1 MSDIKPKIL
10 TVDDVQN
17 NHRVYEMILEPLDI
31 DIEKA
36 MSGQKALEL
45 ALSYEFFLILM
56 DVHMPDMDGFET
68 ASFILDHPNT
78 KHIPIIFVTAIA
90 KDDNFKFKGYKSGA
104 VDYMTK
110 PINDDILL
118 SKVRIFLRI
127 HQQKER
133 LQRTLG
139 ELYRHRSTIKEQAEQ
154 LEKKAFFD
162 TLTHLPNR
170 SLFFNRLDHSIEQS
184 RRNNEKLAIVFLDL
198 DRFKYINDTLGHA
211 VGDQLLQD
219 VAKRISDCTRK
230 SDTVARLGGDEFTLI
245 LPDLLTSHGAA
256 IVAQKI
262 LKSLNQPFNLLNGE
276 YTIGGSIGIS
286 LYPSNGISSEE
297 LVKNADIAMYQA
309 KQNGKNN
316 YQFFTNEMNDKVVK
330 RLAFENKLYKAVE
343 KNEFVLYYQPQTDK
357 NFKKITGFEALIRW
371 NLPNEGLITPNE
383 FIPIAEETGSIIQI
397 GSWVMKEACSQS
409 KSWEKAGLGNSR
421 IAVNVSAKQFKQ
433 EGLVDLINNSLKE
446 TGLHSDLLELEITE
460 SCILENAN
468 IAIDM
473 MHEIKE
479 MGIHLSIDDFG
490 VGFSSLNML
499 KNLPIDKL
507 KIDRSFVNEVT
518 TDADNA
524 TIVKSIISL
533 AHNLDLKVIAEG
545 VETKEQLEFLRSYD
559 CDEIQGYL
567 VGKPELPEKYKHPV
581 VSEYNDRIS

>member
-1 MSDIKPKIL
+1 MLDIKPKIL

-17 NHRVYEMILEPLDI
+17 NHRVYERILEPLDL
-31 DIEKA
+31 DVEKA

-45 ALSYEFFLILM
+45 ALCCDFFLILM
-56 DVHMPDMDGFET
+56 DVNMPDMDGFET
-68 ASFILDHPNT
+68 ASLILDHPKT
-78 KHIPIIFVTAIA
+78 KHIPVIFVTAVA
-90 KDDNFKFKGYKSGA
+90 TGESLEFKGYKSGA

-110 PINDDILL
+110 PINNDILL
-118 SKVRIFLRI
+118 SKVRIFLEI
-127 HQQKER
+127 HKQKEQ

-139 ELYRHRSTIKEQAEQ
+139 ELYRHKSMVKEQAEQ

-162 TLTHLPNR
+162 ALTLLPNR
-170 SLFFNRLDHSIEQS
+170 NLFSNRLDHSIEQS

-219 VAKRISDCTRK
+219 VAKRLSDCARK

-245 LPDLLTSHGAA
+245 LPDISTSRGAA

-262 LKSLNQPFNLLNGE
+262 LNALSKSFNLLNGE
-276 YTIGGSIGIS
+276 YTIGASIGIS
-286 LYPSNGISSEE
+286 LYPLNGISSEE

-316 YQFFTNEMNDKVVK
+316 YQFFTTEMNDKVVK

-343 KNEFVLYYQPQTDK
+343 QNEFILYYQPQTDM

-371 NLPNEGLITPNE
+371 NLPNEGLIVPGE

-397 GSWVMKEACSQS
+397 GDWVMKEACSQN
-409 KSWEKAGLGNSR
+409 KFWEKAGFGNPR

-433 EGLVDLINNSLKE
+433 KGLVDLISNSLKE
-446 TGLHSDLLELEITE
+446 TGLHPDFLELEITE

-507 KIDRSFVNEVT
+507 KIDRSFVNAVT
-518 TDADNA
+518 TNADDA

-545 VETKEQLEFLRSYD
+545 VETREQLEFLRSHG

-567 VGKPELPEKYKHPV
+567 VGKPELPEK
-581 VSEYNDRIS
+581 I

>member
-1 MSDIKPKIL
+1 
-10 TVDDVQN
+10 
-17 NHRVYEMILEPLDI
+17 R
-31 DIEKA
+31 
-36 MSGQKALEL
+36 
-45 ALSYEFFLILM
+45 
-56 DVHMPDMDGFET
+56 
-68 ASFILDHPNT
+68 
-78 KHIPIIFVTAIA
+78 
-90 KDDNFKFKGYKSGA
+90 
-104 VDYMTK
+104 
-110 PINDDILL
+110 
-118 SKVRIFLRI
+118 
-127 HQQKER
+127 
-133 LQRTLG
+133 
-139 ELYRHRSTIKEQAEQ
+139 
-154 LEKKAFFD
+154 
-162 TLTHLPNR
+162 
-170 SLFFNRLDHSIEQS
+170 
-184 RRNNEKLAIVFLDL
+184 
-198 DRFKYINDTLGHA
+198 
-211 VGDQLLQD
+211 
-219 VAKRISDCTRK
+219 
-230 SDTVARLGGDEFTLI
+230 
-245 LPDLLTSHGAA
+245 
-256 IVAQKI
+256 
-262 LKSLNQPFNLLNGE
+262 
-276 YTIGGSIGIS
+276 
-286 LYPSNGISSEE
+286 
-297 LVKNADIAMYQA
+297 
-309 KQNGKNN
+309 
-316 YQFFTNEMNDKVVK
+316 
-330 RLAFENKLYKAVE
+330 
-343 KNEFVLYYQPQTDK
+343 PQ
-357 NFKKITGFEALIRW
+357 G
-371 NLPNEGLITPNE
+371 GLIPPNGL
-383 FIPIAEETGSIIQI
+383 IPRAEETGSILQI
-397 GSWVMKEACSQS
+397 GSWGMRGACSQS

>member
-1 MSDIKPKIL
+1 MLDIKPKIL

-17 NHRVYEMILEPLDI
+17 NHRVYERILEPLDL
-31 DIEKA
+31 DVEKA

-45 ALSYEFFLILM
+45 ALCHNFFLILM
-56 DVHMPDMDGFET
+56 DVNMPDMDGFET
-68 ASFILDHPNT
+68 ASLILDHPKT
-78 KHIPIIFVTAIA
+78 KHIPVIFVTAIA
-90 KDDNFKFKGYKSGA
+90 IDESFEFKGYKCGA

-118 SKVRIFLRI
+118 SKVKIFLEI
-127 HQQKER
+127 YQQKEQ

-139 ELYRHRSTIKEQAEQ
+139 ELYRHKSTVKEQAEQ

-162 TLTHLPNR
+162 ALTHLPNR

-219 VAKRISDCTRK
+219 VAKRLSDCARK

-245 LPDLLTSHGAA
+245 LPDISTSRGAA

-262 LKSLNQPFNLLNGE
+262 LKSLTMPFLLSNGE
-276 YTIGGSIGIS
+276 YTIGASIGIS
-286 LYPSNGISSEE
+286 IYPSNGISSEE

-316 YQFFTNEMNDKVVK
+316 YQFFTTEMNDKVVK
-330 RLAFENKLYKAVE
+330 RLAFENKLYKAIE
-343 KNEFVLYYQPQTDK
+343 KNEFVLYYQPQTDQV
-357 NFKKITGFEALIRW
+357 FKEITGFEALIRW
-371 NLPNEGLITPNE
+371 DLPNEGMITPDE

-397 GSWVMKEACSQS
+397 GSWVMREACRQQ
-409 KSWEKAGLGNSR
+409 KAWQDASFGNVR
-421 IAVNVSAKQFKQ
+421 MAVNVSAKQFKQ
-433 EGLVDLINNSLKE
+433 KGLVDLINNTLKE
-446 TGLHSDLLELEITE
+446 TSLHPDFLELEITE

-473 MHEIKE
+473 MHEIKK

-490 VGFSSLNML
+490 VGFSSLCML

-507 KIDRSFVNEVT
+507 KIDRSFVNDVT
-518 TDADNA
+518 TDADAA
-524 TIVKSIISL
+524 TIVISIISL
-533 AHNLDLKVIAEG
+533 AHNLGMKVIAEG
-545 VETKEQLEFLRSYD
+545 VETREQLEFLRTHN

-567 VGKPELPEKYKHPV
+567 LGKPELPEKYKHLI
-581 VSEYNDRIS
+581 VSEYDDRIT